1 MPLAKPKKASPG
13 TIAQNKKARFEY
25 HIHEKFEAGLVLQ
38 GWEVKSIR
46 AGRIQLTDTYVFF
59 KQQEAFLLG
68 ANITPLHSAS
78 THVTAESQRIRKLLL
93 NRREIARL
101 IGSVQQKGFTCV
113 PMALYWKG
121 PLVKCELALASGKKE
136 HDKRATIKERD
147 WQRDKQR
154 IAKDYRR

>member
-1 MPLAKPKKASPG
+1 M
-13 TIAQNKKARFEY
+13 
-25 HIHEKFEAGLVLQ
+25 VLQ

-78 THVTAESQRIRKLLL
+78 SHVTAESQRIRKLLL

>member
-1 MPLAKPKKASPG
+1 MGHQKKLSPG
-13 TIAQNKKARFEY
+13 TIARNKKAGFEY
-25 HIHEKFEAGLVLQ
+25 HFHEKFEAGLVLE

-46 AGRIQLTDTYVFF
+46 AGRIQLTDTYIFF
-59 KQQEAFLLG
+59 KRNEAFLLG

-78 THVTAESQRIRKLLL
+78 THVVADAQRLRKLLL

-101 IGSVQQKGFTCV
+101 IGGVQQKGFTCV
-113 PMALYWKG
+113 PLALYWKG

-154 IAKDYRR
+154 IAKDYQR

>member
-1 MPLAKPKKASPG
+1 MATKKKSNPG
-13 TIAQNKKARFEY
+13 TIAKNKKACFEY
-25 HIHEKFEAGLVLQ
+25 HFHEKFEAGLVLE
-38 GWEVKSIR
+38 GWELKSIR
-46 AGRIQLTDTYVFF
+46 AGRIQLTDTYIFF
-59 KQQEAFLLG
+59 KRNEAFLLG

-78 THVTAESQRIRKLLL
+78 THVVPDAQRNRKLLL

-113 PMALYWKG
+113 PLALYWKG

-147 WQRDKQR
+147 WQLDKLR
-154 IAKDYRR
+154 IAKDYQR

>member
-1 MPLAKPKKASPG
+1 MSKDKPNLIVKNKTASRNFILG
-13 TIAQNKKARFEY
+13 DSFQ
-25 HIHEKFEAGLVLQ
+25 AGLVLE

-46 AGRIQLTDTYVFF
+46 AGRIQLTDTYIFF
-59 KQQEAFLLG
+59 KRNEAFLLG

-78 THVTAESQRIRKLLL
+78 THVVADAQRLRKLLL

-101 IGSVQQKGFTCV
+101 IGGVQQKGFTCV
-113 PMALYWKG
+113 PLALYWKG

-154 IAKDYRR
+154 IAKDYQR